1 MIWSTK
7 HNHSSF
13 LPHVPQLD
21 SKFYRSHICIS
32 CWSNDT
38 PSSPHGRL
46 QPLWKGRSP
55 QVHRSWSSLS
65 SLQVE
70 TSIISS
76 ETSWSE
82 GGGEMLWARTMMWKH
97 LATRWDSDKL
107 LPSSPVLHRAT
118 HLMTIMMLMMVIML
132 QNSNFISASSLNAW
146 VQKNVGRHLWC
157 CCSFSFKF
165 YLSCVSFKLWVFG
178 PYFKCQNYLFDRA
191 SKVFI
196 WKDIG
201 WGMRTG
207 GGWWLAGAAGLLS
220 DFAWLWSAP
229 LLLQTVHHWT
239 LAHTSE

>member
-1 MIWSTK
+1 MIIAVKFT
-7 HNHSSF
+7 SSNLF
-13 LPHVPQLD
+13 ELL
-21 SKFYRSHICIS
+21 
-32 CWSNDT
+32 
-38 PSSPHGRL
+38 
-46 QPLWKGRSP
+46 
-55 QVHRSWSSLS
+55 
-65 SLQVE
+65 
-70 TSIISS
+70 SIISS

-82 GGGEMLWARTMMWKH
+82 GGGEMLWARPMMWEH

-107 LPSSPVLHRAT
+107 LPSSRVLHRAT
-118 HLMTIMMLMMVIML
+118 HLMTIMMVMMVMMVIML

-165 YLSCVSFKLWVFG
+165 FLSCVSFKLWVFG

-229 LLLQTVHHWT
+229 ASPANRAPLNTRTH
-239 LAHTSE
+239 